1 MNILSIKELT
11 IEFHTRNGVATAV
24 NNISFDLPHK
34 KILGIVG
41 ESGSGKSVTC
51 YSLLGLIPMPPGK
64 IVSGEAIFEGKN
76 LFALKEKE
84 LRDIRGNKISMV
96 FQDPMTSLNPY
107 MTVGAQIIEALR
119 VHEKMDKKTALKR
132 AIEALD
138 EVGIREP
145 EKSVHKYPHEY
156 SGGMRQRVMI
166 AMALATKPDILIADE
181 PTTALDVTIQAQILD
196 LLRDIQSKRD
206 LSIIFITHDLAV
218 IHSLADY
225 VLVMEKGHIVERGEP
240 ADIFHRPTHPYT
252 QKLIAAIPNTAKP
265 EAYKASVD
273 SEALLSVSDLNTK
286 YPIRK
291 ASLFGS
297 AKEYLHVVKD
307 ISLTINKGEILG
319 LVGESGSGKS
329 SFGKTIMRLVDS
341 ESGKVLLDGT
351 EILGLTGD
359 ELQKSRRDYQMIFQD
374 PYASLNPRMTILDTL
389 SEALLTHN
397 IVSKD
402 GVYARVAE
410 LIISVGL
417 DERSLRKY
425 PHEFSGGQRQ
435 RIAIARAI
443 AVEPKL
449 IVADEA
455 VSALDVTIKA
465 QVLELLLNLTKKYNL
480 TMLFISHDLS
490 VVRYVCDRV
499 AVMQFGEILEVGE
512 TESLFSNPQH
522 EYTQRLLKAI
532 PTIPERTA

>member
-1 MNILSIKELT
+1 MNILSINDLT
-11 IEFHTRNGVATAV
+11 IEFHTRNGVTTAV

-51 YSLLGLIPMPPGK
+51 YSLLGLIPRPPGK

-76 LFALKEKE
+76 LFDLNEKQ
-84 LRDIRGNKISMV
+84 LREIRGNKISMV

-107 MTVGAQIIEALR
+107 MTVGDQIIEALR
-119 VHEKMDKKTALKR
+119 VHEKMDKKTALTR

-145 EKSVHKYPHEY
+145 EKSIHKYAHEY

-218 IHSLADY
+218 IHSLADF
-225 VLVMEKGHIVERGEP
+225 VLVMEKGHIVERGKP
-240 ADIFHRPTHPYT
+240 SDIFQNPSHPYT
-252 QKLIAAIPNTAKP
+252 QKLISAIPNSAKP
-265 EAYKASVD
+265 QAYQMKGEPND
-273 SEALLSVSDLNTK
+273 LLTVSHLNTQ

-291 ASLFGS
+291 ASIFPG
-297 AKEYLHVVKD
+297 AKEYLQVVKD
-307 ISLTINKGEILG
+307 ISLNIHKGEILG

-329 SFGKTIMRLVDS
+329 SFGKTIMRLIDS
-341 ESGKVLLDGT
+341 QSGQVFLDGT
-351 EILGLTGD
+351 EILGLSG
-359 ELQKSRRDYQMIFQD
+359 EALKKSRRDYQMIFQD
-374 PYASLNPRMTILDTL
+374 PYASLNPRMTIRDTL
-389 SEALLTHN
+389 AEALLTHN
-397 IVSKD
+397 MVTKEALH
-402 GVYARVAE
+402 ARLVE
-410 LIISVGL
+410 LMESVGL
-417 DERSLRKY
+417 DEPSLRKY

-435 RIAIARAI
+435 RISIARAI
-443 AVEPKL
+443 AVEPKF

-499 AVMQFGEILEVGE
+499 AVMQFGEILEIND
-512 TESLFSNPQH
+512 TERVFSNPQH
-522 EYTQRLLKAI
+522 EYTKGLLKAI
-532 PTIPERTA
+532 PTIPEYNH

>member
-11 IEFHTRNGVATAV
+11 IEFHTRNGVSTAV

-64 IVSGEAIFEGKN
+64 IVYGEAIFEGKD
-76 LFALKEKE
+76 LFTLKEKE

-225 VLVMEKGHIVERGEP
+225 VLVMEKGNIVERGEP
-240 ADIFHRPTHPYT
+240 ADIFQRPSHPYT

-273 SEALLSVSDLNTK
+273 SEALLSVSHLNTK

-291 ASLFGS
+291 ASIFGG

-341 ESGKVLLDGT
+341 ESGKVLLDDT

-359 ELQKSRRDYQMIFQD
+359 ELKKSRRDYQMIFQD

-397 IVSKD
+397 IVSQE

-410 LIISVGL
+410 LIVSVGL

-512 TESLFSNPQH
+512 TESLFGNPQH

-532 PTIPERTA
+532 PTIPEHTA

>member
-532 PTIPERTA
+532 PTIPEHTA

>member
-1 MNILSIKELT
+1 MNILSIKDLT

-119 VHEKMDKKTALKR
+119 VHEKMDKKVALKR

-166 AMALATKPDILIADE
+166 AMALATEPDILIADE
-181 PTTALDVTIQAQILD
+181 PTTALDVTIQKQILD

-218 IHSLADY
+218 IHSLADH
-225 VLVMEKGHIVERGEP
+225 VLVMEKGNIVERGEP
-240 ADIFHRPTHPYT
+240 ADIFQRPSHPYT
-252 QKLIAAIPNTAKP
+252 QKLIAAIPNSAKP
-265 EAYKASVD
+265 ESYKASVD
-273 SEALLSVSDLNTK
+273 SEALLSVSHLNTK

-297 AKEYLHVVKD
+297 GKEYLHVVKD

-341 ESGKVLLDGT
+341 ESGNVLLDGT

-359 ELQKSRRDYQMIFQD
+359 ELTKSRRDYQMIFQD

-397 IVSKD
+397 IVPQE
-402 GVYARVAE
+402 GIYTRVAE
-410 LIISVGL
+410 LIVSVGL

-512 TESLFSNPQH
+512 TESLFAHPQH

-532 PTIPERTA
+532 PTIPEHTA

>member
-132 AIEALD
+132 AIEALH

>member
-132 AIEALD
+132 AIEALH

-265 EAYKASVD
+265 EAYKAGVD

-532 PTIPERTA
+532 PTIPEHTA

>member
-1 MNILSIKELT
+1 MNILSIKDLT

-64 IVSGEAIFEGKN
+64 IVSGEAVFEGKN
-76 LFALKEKE
+76 LFTLKEKE

-132 AIEALD
+132 AIDALH

-166 AMALATKPDILIADE
+166 AMALATEPDILIADE

-225 VLVMEKGHIVERGEP
+225 VLVMEKGNIVERGEP
-240 ADIFHRPTHPYT
+240 ADIFQRPSHPYT

-265 EAYKASVD
+265 EAYKVSVD
-273 SEALLSVSDLNTK
+273 SEALLNVSHLNTK

-291 ASLFGS
+291 ASLFTG

-341 ESGKVLLDGT
+341 ESGKVLLGDT

-359 ELQKSRRDYQMIFQD
+359 ELKKSRRDYQMIFQD

-397 IVSKD
+397 IVSSE

-410 LIISVGL
+410 LIVSVGL

-443 AVEPKL
+443 AVEPQL

-512 TESLFSNPQH
+512 TESLFANPQH

-532 PTIPERTA
+532 PTIPEHTA